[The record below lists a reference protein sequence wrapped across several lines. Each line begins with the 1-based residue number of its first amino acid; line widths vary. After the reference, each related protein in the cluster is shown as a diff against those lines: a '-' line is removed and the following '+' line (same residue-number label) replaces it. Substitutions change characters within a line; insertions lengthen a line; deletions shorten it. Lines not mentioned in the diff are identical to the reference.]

1 MTLDP
6 TRDFTRRAALA
17 GLLSACSGAALAQG
31 AIPAT
36 RPRPRPEPERIGEG
50 AQPKARPDGLGQPPT
65 VEEIVAA
72 ARLTGD
78 YACAAYDVAT
88 GALIESVN
96 DDVLLPPASVMKAL
110 TAAYALDRLG
120 PDFRFLTRLIATGP
134 IEGDE
139 LKGDLV
145 LAGGGDP
152 VLDTRDLDRLAEA
165 LAGAGV
171 RRIGGQFLVWE
182 GALPFVRAID
192 PDQGD
197 QLGYNPAVSGLNLN
211 FNRVHFSWERTGGA
225 YTVSLDA
232 RSGDLQPAV
241 TTSRMTVED
250 RSVPVYT
257 YSSAAGRD
265 LWTVARRALGG
276 SGARWLP
283 VRNPGAYAGDVFAT
297 LARRHGVVLPGARSV
312 PVLPAG
318 EEVAVVRS
326 PPLVEIAEGMLRFST
341 NLTAEVLGLTATLSH
356 GPLPEGDAPLVLSG
370 AAMASWAEGALGM
383 ERGRIVD
390 HSGLGDESRLS
401 ARAMAA
407 AMLRM
412 ARGGPAV
419 VPILREFAMPDG
431 NGGLTTAGPI
441 RVAAKTGTLNFVSG
455 LAGVARTRAG
465 REVAF
470 ATFTG
475 DLAKRARG
483 LASGDEIP
491 SGARPW
497 NASSKRVQRSLIE
510 RWAVIRPVRGR

>member
-1 MTLDP
+1 MTLDL
-6 TRDFTRRAALA
+6 TRRAALA
-17 GLLSACSGAALAQG
+17 GLLSACSGTALAQV
-31 AIPAT
+31 PST
-36 RPRPRPEPERIGEG
+36 RPRRRPLPERIGEG
-50 AQPKARPDGLGQPPT
+50 VEPRARPAGLGQPPT

-72 ARLTGD
+72 ARMTGD
-78 YACAAYDVAT
+78 YACAAFDVAS
-88 GALIESVN
+88 GELIESVN

-120 PDFRFLTRLIATGP
+120 PDFRFLTRLVATGP
-134 IEGDE
+134 VEGDE
-139 LKGDLV
+139 LKGDLI

-152 VLDTRDLDRLAEA
+152 VLDTGDLDRLAEA

-171 RRIGGQFLVWE
+171 RRIAGRFLVWE

-211 FNRVHFSWERTGGA
+211 FNRVHFSWERAGSA

-232 RSGDLQPAV
+232 RSGDLKPAV

-250 RSVPVYT
+250 RRVPVYT
-257 YSSAAGRD
+257 YRSAGGRD

-276 SGARWLP
+276 GGARWLP
-283 VRNPGAYAGDVFAT
+283 VRNPGAYAGEVFVT
-297 LARRHGVVLPGARSV
+297 LARRHGVVVPSARSA
-312 PVLPAG
+312 PILPAG
-318 EEVAVVRS
+318 EEIAVVRS
-326 PPLVEIAEGMLRFST
+326 RPLVDIAEGMLRYST
-341 NLTAEVLGLTATLSH
+341 NLTAEVLGLAATLRG
-356 GPLPEGDAPLVLSG
+356 GPLPDAGEPLVLSG
-370 AAMASWAEGALGM
+370 AAMAGWAEGALGM
-383 ERGRIVD
+383 DRGLIVD

-401 ARAMAA
+401 ARAMAGA
-407 AMLRM
+407 VLNM
-412 ARGGPAV
+412 ARTGPAV

-431 NGGLTTAGPI
+431 NGGLTTSGPI

-455 LAGVARTRAG
+455 LAGVARTASG

-491 SGARPW
+491 GGARPW
-497 NASSKRVQRSLIE
+497 NASSKRVQRALIE
-510 RWAVIRPVRGR
+510 RWAMTGGRR